1 MRVVKNFL
9 KEDYFNKLKAAF
21 VDHNPDLPFYIQ
33 QRVAFETGPID
44 KKHFYFTHLLF
55 NNSIKSSY
63 YDLVKPF
70 IWEILKVKALIRVKV
85 NLYPRT
91 DKLIHHDPHNDH
103 DFKHKALV
111 FSLNTCD
118 GGTRIGK
125 KFIPSI
131 ANQALFF
138 DGSVMHNSTTCTNKQ
153 ARLNINFNYF

>member
-9 KEDYFNKLKAAF
+9 EEDYFNKLKAAF

-33 QRVAFETGPID
+33 QRVVDETGTIH

-55 NNSIKSSY
+55 NYSIKSDY
-63 YDLVKPF
+63 YNLVKPL
-70 IWEILKVKALIRVKV
+70 IWDILKAKALIRVKL

-91 DKLIHHDPHNDH
+91 DTLLHHYPHDDH
-103 DFKHKALV
+103 PFKHNALV
-111 FSLNTCD
+111 LSLNTCD

-138 DGSVMHNSTTCTNKQ
+138 DGSVMHNSTTCTNQQ
-153 ARLNINFNYF
+153 ARLNLNFNYF

>member
-9 KEDYFNKLKAAF
+9 EEKYFKKLTGAF

-33 QRVAFETGPID
+33 RRVALETGPID
-44 KKHFYFTHLLF
+44 KEHFYFTHLLF
-55 NNSIKSSY
+55 NYSIKSTY
-63 YDLVKPF
+63 YDLVKPL
-70 IWEILKVKALIRVKV
+70 IWDIIKAKALIRVKV

-91 DKLIHHDPHNDH
+91 DKLLHHGPHEDH
-103 DFKHKALV
+103 EFKHKALIL
-111 FSLNTCD
+111 SLNTCD

-138 DGSVMHNSTTCTNKQ
+138 DASNTHNSTTCTDKQ